1 MVYSYVLVILGCLLY
16 LGVEPLPPFLS
27 VALGILLSA
36 LGVFYGLII
45 ENKLNRKVENLE
57 KELDNFENMFFLKMH
72 DMKHDS
78 VDSKK
83 NL

>member
-1 MVYSYVLVILGCLLY
+1 MVYSYVLVILGCFPY

-78 VDSKK
+78 ADSKK
-83 NL
+83 N

>member
-57 KELDNFENMFFLKMH
+57 KELDNFENIFFLKIH
-72 DMKHDS
+72 DTEVNSADGEE
-78 VDSKK
+78 
-83 NL
+83 N

>member
-16 LGVEPLPPFLS
+16 LGVEPLPSFS
-27 VALGILLSA
+27 AALGILLSA

-78 VDSKK
+78 ADSKK
-83 NL
+83 N